1 MLRRLLAAAVS
12 TIAFTQIA
20 SAADMAVKAP
30 PPAPVP
36 VYSWTGFYGGL
47 NMGVGLGEARTDW
60 NYFAPSATAP
70 LGNPPTVCGISGG
83 AFCISGSD
91 SVHINGPV
99 GGVQVGYNWQTG
111 NYLAG
116 IEADFQGTGQSGTR
130 DLTVAFR
137 VNGISG
143 GAAGVSIAERMPWL
157 GTVRGRLGYVADR
170 LLIYATGGLAYGRVE
185 VDSLASATGFFA
197 PTSPPGSP
205 PCTATTCP
213 VWNFSGSGI
222 TKTGWTVGGGAE
234 WALGRNWSAKV
245 EYLFVDLGS
254 FNTTFAGFPGCFG
267 TSSGVIIACHPQ
279 FAGVGNISSK
289 ITDNILRVG
298 LNYQF
303 H

>member
-130 DLTVAFR
+130 DLTVAIR
-137 VNGISG
+137 
-143 GAAGVSIAERMPWL
+143 
-157 GTVRGRLGYVADR
+157 
-170 LLIYATGGLAYGRVE
+170 
-185 VDSLASATGFFA
+185 
-197 PTSPPGSP
+197 
-205 PCTATTCP
+205 
-213 VWNFSGSGI
+213 
-222 TKTGWTVGGGAE
+222 
-234 WALGRNWSAKV
+234 
-245 EYLFVDLGS
+245 
-254 FNTTFAGFPGCFG
+254 
-267 TSSGVIIACHPQ
+267 
-279 FAGVGNISSK
+279 
-289 ITDNILRVG
+289 
-298 LNYQF
+298 
-303 H
+303 

>member
-1 MLRRLLAAAVS
+1 VPARNKILPAAS
-12 TIAFTQIA
+12 
-20 SAADMAVKAP
+20 
-30 PPAPVP
+30 
-36 VYSWTGFYGGL
+36 
-47 NMGVGLGEARTDW
+47 RTR
-60 NYFAPSATAP
+60 Y
-70 LGNPPTVCGISGG
+70 
-83 AFCISGSD
+83 
-91 SVHINGPV
+91 INGPV

-234 WALGRNWSAKV
+234 WALGGNWSAKV

-254 FNTTFAGFPGCFG
+254 FNTTFTGFPGCFG